1 MFIILKL
8 IRGDETLV
16 HLYKLSNILSHSVGL
31 VTSKPQ

>member
-1 MFIILKL
+1 MIIILIV
-8 IRGDETLV
+8 IRGDEPLV